1 LLTSSKPIA
10 DRGSLAA
17 RVFLDRNLN
26 GVYDAGDQLL
36 PNATLD
42 IDHRRDFNAQTIGDD
57 VVRTGVEPYRR
68 TNISVNEASLTD
80 PYMKPIDG
88 TSFVPRSGHMERID
102 LAVVETAEA
111 EGALQL
117 ADQNEPRPLAGIKIQ
132 LLDASGKVVQEAASA
147 YDGYFYFSKLVP
159 GRYSVAIDQSAAR
172 AAAYDYV
179 LPQAFDVAPGAI
191 KTGLGIT
198 ARRRADTP

>member
-1 LLTSSKPIA
+1 MNSKPIA

-26 GVYDAGDQLL
+26 GIYDAGDQLL

-42 IDHRRDFNAQTIGDD
+42 IDHRRDFLEQNVDGD
-57 VVRTGVEPYRR
+57 VVRTGLEPYQR

-80 PYMKPIDG
+80 PYMKPVDG
-88 TSFVPRSGHMERID
+88 TSFVPRPGHMESID
-102 LAVVETAEA
+102 LPVVEMAEA

-117 ADQNEPRPLAGIKIQ
+117 AGPTEPRPLPGIKIQ
-132 LLDASGKVVQEAASA
+132 LLDASGKVVQDTTSA

-159 GRYSVAIDQSAAR
+159 GHYSVAIDQSAGR
-172 AAAYDYV
+172 AAAYDYI
-179 LPQAFDVAPGAI
+179 LPQPFDVAPGAI

-198 ARRRADTP
+198 AHQRDQ